1 MKKFS
6 AYHIWQN
13 VVIFHS
19 ILLFSMVL
27 PHVSIKKFNNL

>member
-27 PHVSIKKFNNL
+27 LLHLYMYQ

>member
-27 PHVSIKKFNNL
+27 PLHLYMYQ

>member
-13 VVIFHS
+13 VVIFHP

-27 PHVSIKKFNNL
+27 SLHLYMYQ